1 MNRFQTNQNGQ
12 ARTSVVTQISTLVA
26 GAIISL
32 YGVAL
37 IVNTV
42 LSYGS

>member
-1 MNRFQTNQNGQ
+1 MTKSSM
-12 ARTSVVTQISTLVA
+12 TSLTTTLI
-26 GAIISL
+26 GAALAL

-42 LSYGS
+42 LSY

>member
-1 MNRFQTNQNGQ
+1 MTKS
-12 ARTSVVTQISTLVA
+12 TSIANITTTLI
-26 GAIISL
+26 GAALAL

-42 LSYGS
+42 LTY

>member
-1 MNRFQTNQNGQ
+1 MTKSNTI
-12 ARTSVVTQISTLVA
+12 ATITTSII
-26 GAIISL
+26 GAALAL

-42 LSYGS
+42 LTY